1 MIDRRC
7 GSASPGEALWAESRD
22 ASLWDG
28 GAWRGA
34 GATRLTIKALAPAP
48 LPLPTIRTAFH
59 HLVNSE
65 PVIAFVCVLRMRC
78 SYAVSAAFVGL
89 FVQGS
94 VRTQGITFLPSSR
107 ASCTPDNATPIEQYI
122 SSGPGGGGGGGGPDP
137 GVFLS
142 YDIFQIVSNAVK
154 KRMTPN
160 AQLANIAYIVRP
172 RVSPSLS
179 CTATEMCFS
188 VSKAP
193 FCLDI
198 TTGAFRDGAGTT
210 GNALSGDYTLSDGR
224 KGNLYNGSYPLP
236 SGMETAAAATTP
248 AATNGGLT
256 ANPGASSATAN
267 PGAGSAT
274 ANPGT
279 GTTPAA
285 QGAPTATGGGPA
297 PTTTN
302 GAVNGLKAQ
311 GGAAVVG
318 VVALIGAVL
327 L

>member
-7 GSASPGEALWAESRD
+7 GSASPGEALWAESCD
-22 ASLWDG
+22 ARLFG
-28 GAWRGA
+28 TGVAWRGA
-34 GATRLTIKALAPAP
+34 GAARLTIKALAPTP
-48 LPLPTIRTAFH
+48 LPLSTIHTTSH

-65 PVIAFVCVLRMRC
+65 LGIPFVCVLKMRC

-94 VRTQGITFLPSSR
+94 TA
-107 ASCTPDNATPIEQYI
+107 ASCTPDNATPVEQYI
-122 SSGPGGGGGGGGPDP
+122 SSGSGGGGGGGGPDP

-224 KGNLYNGSYPLP
+224 KGNLYNGPYPLP
-236 SGMETAAAATTP
+236 SGMETAAATTTP
-248 AATNGGLT
+248 AATNGGPT
-256 ANPGASSATAN
+256 SSPGTGSAAANPGS
-267 PGAGSAT
+267 
-274 ANPGT
+274 

-285 QGAPTATGGGPA
+285 QGSPTATGGGGPA

-311 GGAAVVG
+311 GGAAVAG
-318 VVALIGAVL
+318 VVALVGAVL